1 MGQLSHYFYELI
13 HQNRLVHGY
22 VFTGD
27 DYESKEHVSTELIK
41 ALGCLNKD
49 EVGQPCGVCEHC
61 QKAQNHQL
69 ADVVSIQPDGQSIRV
84 NQIREL
90 KEWLSTSPI
99 ESNFKLAIIES
110 AETMNPSSANALL
123 TFLEEPVEGVYLV
136 LYTQDKSNLLP
147 TIQSRVQSVHFPRA
161 NVSDRV
167 AYYIETGVSEAHA
180 RIFAKM
186 SSETAQRLVS
196 DYEEADV
203 TNWFKSLNYFYS
215 TLAHGNLHAVIL
227 VQTQLKNSLS
237 VQQALDG
244 MDYLLILNHSM
255 LRILSNTEVENLTQA
270 YFINEVIKTK
280 QPSLAHILELND
292 LILETKQRLQANVAP
307 QLATERL
314 AILASQ

>member
-1 MGQLSHYFYELI
+1 
-13 HQNRLVHGY
+13 
-22 VFTGD
+22 
-27 DYESKEHVSTELIK
+27 
-41 ALGCLNKD
+41 
-49 EVGQPCGVCEHC
+49 
-61 QKAQNHQL
+61 
-69 ADVVSIQPDGQSIRV
+69 
-84 NQIREL
+84 
-90 KEWLSTSPI
+90 
-99 ESNFKLAIIES
+99 
-110 AETMNPSSANALL
+110 MNPSSANALL

-215 TLAHGNLHAVIL
+215 TLAHRNLHAVIL

>member
-1 MGQLSHYFYELI
+1 
-13 HQNRLVHGY
+13 
-22 VFTGD
+22 
-27 DYESKEHVSTELIK
+27 
-41 ALGCLNKD
+41 
-49 EVGQPCGVCEHC
+49 
-61 QKAQNHQL
+61 
-69 ADVVSIQPDGQSIRV
+69 
-84 NQIREL
+84 
-90 KEWLSTSPI
+90 
-99 ESNFKLAIIES
+99 
-110 AETMNPSSANALL
+110 
-123 TFLEEPVEGVYLV
+123 
-136 LYTQDKSNLLP
+136 
-147 TIQSRVQSVHFPRA
+147 
-161 NVSDRV
+161 
-167 AYYIETGVSEAHA
+167 
-180 RIFAKM
+180 M

-215 TLAHGNLHAVIL
+215 TLAHGNLHSVIL